1 MVKSFSDKAFAMK
14 AGEISDPVKTQFGW
28 HIIKVEKVN
37 EANTTTLADASG
49 DIRKKLATEG
59 SRSLAYDKAESIYD
73 AVFEGD
79 QLESL
84 AAEYNLTLVTTE
96 FFTRRNPP
104 KGIQKKAEFAGAAFN
119 LPEGEVSDIQDFGDG
134 YYILEAVE
142 KLPAQIPELSAVEQK
157 VKADLSKEKKDE
169 KAKADAEAVLAA
181 LKDGVPVVE
190 VAKEFDLKPAVTGF
204 FKRNDAIPNI
214 GYERDISRTAFELTE
229 QNKLPAK
236 VFKGSKGYYVI
247 QFRQRKMPAT
257 EEFEKEK
264 AAIIE
269 RLLQQK
275 RFKIFEAWLEQ
286 IKNRSEIVVESDFL
300 NS

>member
-1 MVKSFSDKAFAMK
+1 MK

-49 DIRKKLATEG
+49 DIRKKLAAEG
-59 SRSLAYDKAESIYD
+59 SRNLAYDKAESIYD

-104 KGIQKKAEFAGAAFN
+104 NGIQKKAEFAGAAFN
-119 LPEGEVSDIQDFGDG
+119 LPDGEVSEIQDFGDG
-134 YYILEAVE
+134 YYILETVE
-142 KLPAQIPELSAVEQK
+142 KRPAQVPELSAVEQK

-190 VAKEFDLKPAVTGF
+190 VG
-204 FKRNDAIPNI
+204 
-214 GYERDISRTAFELTE
+214 
-229 QNKLPAK
+229 
-236 VFKGSKGYYVI
+236 
-247 QFRQRKMPAT
+247 QR
-257 EEFEKEK
+257 
-264 AAIIE
+264 I
-269 RLLQQK
+269 
-275 RFKIFEAWLEQ
+275 
-286 IKNRSEIVVESDFL
+286 RS
-300 NS
+300 